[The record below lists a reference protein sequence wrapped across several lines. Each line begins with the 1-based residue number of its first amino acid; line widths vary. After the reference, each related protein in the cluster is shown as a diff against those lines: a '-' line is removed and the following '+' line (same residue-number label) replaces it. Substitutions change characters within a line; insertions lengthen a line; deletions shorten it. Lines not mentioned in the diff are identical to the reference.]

1 MKKMAITRLCFML
14 LALVGMV
21 SCHETGHD
29 GVKHTNESGYGA
41 EQPEHTGVAE
51 DMEGNTQVKKAG
63 LQQILYGQQPIT
75 ETARLQEQARAKK
88 AQMAEKTKT

>member
-51 DMEGNTQVKKAG
+51 DMEGNTPSEESRPATDTVRTTTNNGNSSAAG
-63 LQQILYGQQPIT
+63 TGQDEEST
-75 ETARLQEQARAKK
+75 NGRKD
-88 AQMAEKTKT
+88 